1 LETAAVF
8 EAQVHTVPMAS
19 PDDVG
24 AVAALFDS
32 GAVDPADVA
41 AIIAQTEGD
50 GYARGYSA
58 LSLQLLFG
66 QRLGISTADVFVRIP
81 MLMIGGTAGLMSP
94 HFTLFVNKPAADGTK
109 SAGARLAIGVASTR
123 RLNPEEYGTA
133 AQIELVASGVREAM
147 RRAGITSPD
156 EVACIELKCPQ
167 MTAKRAADAS
177 ARGKTVVNAN
187 PMTVSSM
194 SRGASALG
202 AAVALGEVSP
212 TEISDAIVAG
222 RPDLYTMKG
231 SASSGSEQDAV
242 RIVVLGNVA
251 GAPGDYRVGNGVMEH
266 QLDVVGARAAFTAA
280 GLRLEDGIVVPED
293 RRKVAAVF
301 VNAGAN
307 SLPHC
312 LGRRHTMATDFMA
325 AFAGHVAKAVAH
337 ANVAAIAQDTLVLGN
352 AGSEHQGKPGSNLV
366 CVVANHGGGGA

>member
-1 LETAAVF
+1 
-8 EAQVHTVPMAS
+8 M
-19 PDDVG
+19 
-24 AVAALFDS
+24 
-32 GAVDPADVA
+32 PAD
-41 AIIAQTEGD
+41 IPPCRCNCSSLNGS
-50 GYARGYSA
+50 GSA
-58 LSLQLLFG
+58 
-66 QRLGISTADVFVRIP
+66 TADVFERIP

-94 HFTLFVNKPAADGTK
+94 HFTLFVNKPAAGETK

-123 RLNPEEYGTA
+123 RLKPEEYGTA

-147 RRAGITSPD
+147 RRAGIRAPD
-156 EVACIELKCPQ
+156 EVACVEMKCPQ
-167 MTAKRAADAS
+167 MTAQRADDAA
-177 ARGKTVVNAN
+177 ARGKKLADPN
-187 PMTVSSM
+187 PMIVSSM

-202 AAVALGEVSP
+202 AAVALGEVAADRDIRRHRRP
-212 TEISDAIVAG
+212 AARISTPRKA
-222 RPDLYTMKG
+222 RPLR
-231 SASSGSEQDAV
+231 GSEQDAV

-251 GAPGDYRVGNGVMEH
+251 GAPGDYVVGNGVMQD
-266 QLDVVGARAAFTAA
+266 QLDVAGARAAFTAA

-307 SLPHC
+307 ALPHC
-312 LGRRHTMATDFMA
+312 LGRRHTMATDFLA